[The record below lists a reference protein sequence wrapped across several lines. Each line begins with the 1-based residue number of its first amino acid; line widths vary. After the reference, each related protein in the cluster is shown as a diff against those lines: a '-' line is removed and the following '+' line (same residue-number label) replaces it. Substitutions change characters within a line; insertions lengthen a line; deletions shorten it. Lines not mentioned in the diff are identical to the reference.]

1 MNQLILLKSQ
11 KNEILEL
18 IKEVGLDPFN
28 FEWSVVSSSMTHELQ
43 VSRIDYVVSGFFYT
57 FDIHKGGP
65 YAIYSPGKEMLLERQ
80 NSGSSIPG
88 SWDPSWKLQKRYFRN
103 WLSYLRREIDQP
115 DLWAEILKY
124 PLPPGSELGPDI
136 SNEPFTAYQVE
147 KILSGLNQVRAYL
160 EEQGLAS
167 EEQKRFVNERL
178 NYLADAAKRQGR
190 KDWIYTCIGVLVTI
204 ATALALAPEKAKTLG
219 YLIRDA
225 IAGIIQFLP
234 R

>member
-57 FDIHKGGP
+57 FDIHKGNH
-65 YAIYSPGKEMLLERQ
+65 YAIYSPGKEMLLGKQ
-80 NSGSSIPG
+80 YPG
-88 SWDPSWKLQKRYFRN
+88 SWEYQRQYVRN

-115 DLWAEILKY
+115 NLWAEILKY
-124 PLPPGSELGPDI
+124 QLPPGSELGPDI
-136 SNEPFTAYQVE
+136 SNEPFAAYQVE

-204 ATALALAPEKAKTLG
+204 ATALALAPEQAKTLW

>member
-43 VSRIDYVVSGFFYT
+43 VSMIDYVVSGFFYT
-57 FDIHKGGP
+57 FDIHKGVH
-65 YAIYSPGKEMLLERQ
+65 YAIYSPGKEMLLDKQ
-80 NSGSSIPG
+80 YPG
-88 SWDPSWKLQKRYFRN
+88 SWEYQRQYFRD

-115 DLWAEILKY
+115 DLWAEISKY
-124 PLPPGSELGPDI
+124 QLPPESELGPDI

-147 KILSGLNQVRAYL
+147 KIVSGVNQVRAYL

-190 KDWIYTCIGVLVTI
+190 KDWIYTSIGVLVTI
-204 ATALALAPEKAKTLG
+204 ATALALAPEQAKTLW